1 MDNSGERTLT
11 AFGAVGYRGPDP
23 ARLCCALTRL
33 SRALASRVPRSEM
46 RIDYLRGVCDC
57 RGFRSEETAC
67 CSGDEAS

>member
-1 MDNSGERTLT
+1 MGNSAERRLS
-11 AFGAVGYRGPDP
+11 AYRTFSSRSSDP

-33 SRALASRVPRSEM
+33 SQALALSVPRSEL

-67 CSGDEAS
+67 RSGDEAS